1 MQKNIYRIMLTIA
14 LILVFTPIVLAEG
27 EPGIVTG
34 TKNLLDAA
42 MTWLL
47 ILIPVGCACVIAW
60 HAFVKQM
67 NEGDPAQAAVHNRA
81 MKNALVAGA
90 IGISASGI
98 VKAVLAFYSGG

>member
-1 MQKNIYRIMLTIA
+1 MKKNVYRVILAIA
-14 LILVFTPIVLAEG
+14 LMLVFTPVTFAAG
-27 EPGIVTG
+27 EPGIVSG

-47 ILIPVGCACVIAW
+47 VLIPVGCACVIAW

-67 NEGDPAQAAVHNRA
+67 NEGDPAQAAIHNRA

-98 VKAVLAFYSGG
+98 VKAVLAFYTGG

>member
-1 MQKNIYRIMLTIA
+1 MKNIYKLLIT
-14 LILVFTPIVLAEG
+14 LILVLFTTPVVLASG

-47 ILIPVGCACVIAW
+47 VLIPVGCAAVIAW
-60 HAFVKQM
+60 HAFLKQL
-67 NEGDPAQAAVHNRA
+67 NEGDPAQAQIHNRA
-81 MKNALVAGA
+81 MKSALIAGA

-98 VKAVLAFYSGG
+98 VKAVLSFYGG

>member
-1 MQKNIYRIMLTIA
+1 MRNIYRIILTVA
-14 LILVFTPIVLAEG
+14 LILAFTPIALAEG

-42 MTWLL
+42 MIWLL

-60 HAFVKQM
+60 HAFLKQL

-81 MKNALVAGA
+81 MKNALIAGA

-98 VKAVLAFYSGG
+98 VKAVLSFYGG

>member
-1 MQKNIYRIMLTIA
+1 MFAFVFI
-14 LILVFTPIVLAEG
+14 LISTPVTLAAG

-67 NEGDPAQAAVHNRA
+67 NEGDPAQAAIHNRA

-98 VKAVLAFYSGG
+98 VKAVLAFYTGG